1 MVFKFFKTF
10 EHDGI
15 ADGTTVS
22 DSWVA
27 DEDFII
33 KRVFI
38 RRKDGYA
45 LHKSTYY
52 FKIADRVFTR
62 ELVCAGVLAEDALI
76 TPILDIPFSKG
87 EKLDYTFK
95 NLEGTTIDIFIIFET
110 HSA

>member
-1 MVFKFFKTF
+1 MVFKYHKTF
-10 EHDGI
+10 EHDSI
-15 ADGTTVS
+15 ADGATVS

-27 DEDFII
+27 DEDLVI
-33 KRVFI
+33 KRIHI

-45 LHKSTYY
+45 LHASTFY

-62 ELVCAGVLAEDALI
+62 ELVPAGILAEDALI
-76 TPILDIPFSKG
+76 TPILDIPFTKG

-95 NLEGTTIDIFIIFET
+95 NLEGATISIFIVFEV

>member
-10 EHDGI
+10 EHNGV

-22 DSWVA
+22 ESWVA
-27 DEDFII
+27 DEDYTI
-33 KRVFI
+33 KRIFI

-45 LHKSTYY
+45 LHKSTIY
-52 FKIADRVFTR
+52 FKIKDRVYTR
-62 ELVCAGVLAEDALI
+62 ELVAVGVLAEDALV
-76 TPILDIPFSKG
+76 TPVLDIPFAKD

>member
-15 ADGTTVS
+15 ADKTTVS

-27 DEDFII
+27 DENYII

-45 LHKSTYY
+45 LHKSTFY
-52 FKIADRVFTR
+52 FKIKDRVYTK
-62 ELVCAGVLAEDALI
+62 EIVCAGVLAEDALI
-76 TPILDIPFSKG
+76 TPVLNIPFVAA

-95 NLEGTTIDIFIIFET
+95 NLEGTTIDIFIIFEV
-110 HSA
+110 HSP